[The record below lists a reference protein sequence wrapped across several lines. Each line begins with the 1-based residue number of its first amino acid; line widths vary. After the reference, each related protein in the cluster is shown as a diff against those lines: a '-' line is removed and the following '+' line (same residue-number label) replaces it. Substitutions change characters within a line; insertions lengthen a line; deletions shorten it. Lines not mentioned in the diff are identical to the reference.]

1 MSQATQQRRPP
12 RRQREEAPWIPKTIL
27 GKRVASGEITT
38 LEEILENGLRI
49 QEAGIIKKL
58 LSDLKSEVIDVG
70 ISQKMTANGQ
80 STRFKSIVAAGNENG
95 WLGIGQGK
103 SKQMRIAIEK
113 ATNQAFLNVSPIK
126 LGCGS
131 WECRCDQKHSIPF
144 KVVGKGGSVRIEI
157 IPGPRGLGLV
167 AGGKIKRLLE
177 LAGLKDAWTS
187 AKGSTSTMNSTS
199 RAILDCLRQT
209 FSQG

>member
-1 MSQATQQRRPP
+1 MSRSEQRSKSRTVEPEVWVP
-12 RRQREEAPWIPKTIL
+12 RTTL
-27 GKRVASGEITT
+27 GKLVATEKITSMKEIY
-38 LEEILENGLRI
+38 ENGYRI

-58 LSDLKSEVIDVG
+58 LPGIKTEVIDVG
-70 ISQKMTANGQ
+70 IVQKQTTNGEY
-80 STRFKSIVAAGNENG
+80 TRFKALVAAGDENG

-113 ATNQAFLNVSPIK
+113 ATNQAYLNVSPVK

-131 WECRCDQKHSIPF
+131 WECRCEQTHSVPF
-144 KVVGKGGSVRIEI
+144 KVRGRGGSVTVEI

-167 AGGKIKRLLE
+167 AGGNIRNLLK
-177 LAGLKDAWTS
+177 LAGLKDAWTKS
-187 AKGSTSTMNSTS
+187 KGSTNTMTSIS
-199 RAILDCLRQT
+199 RAVLNCLRQT

>member
-1 MSQATQQRRPP
+1 MSRSEQRSKSRTAEPEVWVP
-12 RRQREEAPWIPKTIL
+12 RTTL
-27 GKRVASGEITT
+27 GKLVATEKITSMKEIY
-38 LEEILENGLRI
+38 ENGYRI

-58 LSDLKSEVIDVG
+58 LPGIKTEVIDVG
-70 ISQKMTANGQ
+70 IVQKQTTNGEY
-80 STRFKSIVAAGNENG
+80 TRFKALVAAGDENG

-113 ATNQAFLNVSPIK
+113 ATNQAYLNVSPVK

-131 WECRCDQKHSIPF
+131 WECRCEQTHSVPF
-144 KVVGKGGSVRIEI
+144 KVRGRGGSVTVEI

-167 AGGKIKRLLE
+167 AGGNIKNLLK
-177 LAGLKDAWTS
+177 LAGLKDAWTKS
-187 AKGSTSTMNSTS
+187 KGSTNTMTSTS
-199 RAILDCLRQT
+199 RAVLNCLRQT

>member
-1 MSQATQQRRPP
+1 MSRTEQRSRPP
-12 RRQREEAPWIPKTIL
+12 RREPEQVWTPRTKL
-27 GKRVASGEITT
+27 GMLVASEKITT
-38 LEEILENGLRI
+38 MKEIYENGYRI

-58 LSDLKSEVIDVG
+58 LPGIKTEVIDVG
-70 ISQKMTANGQ
+70 IVQKQTTNGEY
-80 STRFKSIVAAGNENG
+80 TRFKALVAAGDENG

-113 ATNQAFLNVSPIK
+113 ATNQAYLNVSPVK

-131 WECRCDQKHSIPF
+131 WECRCEQHHSVPF
-144 KVVGKGGSVRIEI
+144 KVRGRGGSVTVEV

-167 AGGKIKRLLE
+167 AGGNIRNLLK
-177 LAGLKDAWTS
+177 LAGLKDAWTKS
-187 AKGSTSTMNSTS
+187 TGSTNTMTSTS
-199 RAILDCLRQT
+199 RAVLDCLRQT

>member
-1 MSQATQQRRPP
+1 MSRSEQRSRSRTVEPEVWVP
-12 RRQREEAPWIPKTIL
+12 RTTL
-27 GKRVASGEITT
+27 GKLVATEKITSMKEIY
-38 LEEILENGLRI
+38 ENGYRI

-58 LSDLKSEVIDVG
+58 LPGIKTEVIDVG
-70 ISQKMTANGQ
+70 IVQKQTTNGEY
-80 STRFKSIVAAGNENG
+80 TRFKALVAAGDENG

-113 ATNQAFLNVSPIK
+113 ATNQAYLNVSPVK

-131 WECRCDQKHSIPF
+131 WECRCEQTHSVPF
-144 KVVGKGGSVRIEI
+144 KVRGRGGSVTVEI

-167 AGGKIKRLLE
+167 AGGNIRNLLK
-177 LAGLKDAWTS
+177 LAGLKDAWTKS
-187 AKGSTSTMNSTS
+187 KGSTNTMTSTS
-199 RAILDCLRQT
+199 RAVLNCLRQT

>member
-1 MSQATQQRRPP
+1 MSRSET
-12 RRQREEAPWIPKTIL
+12 RQRSREPEEQWVPRTTL
-27 GKRVASGEITT
+27 GKLVASDKITT
-38 LEEILENGLRI
+38 MKEIYENGFRI

-58 LSDLKSEVIDVG
+58 LPGIKTEVIDVG
-70 ISQKMTANGQ
+70 IVQKQTTNGEY
-80 STRFKSIVAAGNENG
+80 TRFKALVAAGDENG

-113 ATNQAFLNVSPIK
+113 ATSQAYLNVSPVK

-131 WECRCDQKHSIPF
+131 WECKCDQHHSVPF
-144 KVVGKGGSVRIEI
+144 KVRGRGGSVTVEI

-167 AGGKIKRLLE
+167 AGGNIRNLLK
-177 LAGLKDAWTS
+177 LAGLKDAWTKS
-187 AKGSTSTMNSTS
+187 TGSTNTMTSTS
-199 RAILDCLRQT
+199 RAVLNCLRQT

>member
-1 MSQATQQRRPP
+1 MSREQRSRSRTQEEEVWVPRTTLGKLVATQ
-12 RRQREEAPWIPKTIL
+12 K
-27 GKRVASGEITT
+27 ITT
-38 LEEILENGLRI
+38 MKEIYENGYRI

-58 LSDLKSEVIDVG
+58 LPGIKTEVIDVG
-70 ISQKMTANGQ
+70 IVQKQTTNGEY
-80 STRFKSIVAAGNENG
+80 TRFKALVAAGDENG

-113 ATNQAFLNVSPIK
+113 ATSQAYLNVSPVK

-131 WECRCDQKHSIPF
+131 WECRCEQPHSVPF
-144 KVVGKGGSVRIEI
+144 KVRGRGGSVTVEI

-167 AGGKIKRLLE
+167 AGGNIRNLLK
-177 LAGLKDAWTS
+177 LAGLKDAWTKS
-187 AKGSTSTMNSTS
+187 KGSTNTMTSTS
-199 RAILDCLRQT
+199 RAVLNCLRQT

>member
-1 MSQATQQRRPP
+1 MSRSEQRTRSRMDSEQEWVPRTTIGKLVATDK
-12 RRQREEAPWIPKTIL
+12 ITSMK
-27 GKRVASGEITT
+27 EIY
-38 LEEILENGLRI
+38 ENGYRI

-58 LSDLKSEVIDVG
+58 LPEIKTEVIDVG
-70 ISQKMTANGQ
+70 IVQKQTTNGEY
-80 STRFKSIVAAGNENG
+80 TRFKALVAAGDENG

-113 ATNQAFLNVSPIK
+113 ATNQAYLNVSPVK

-131 WECRCDQKHSIPF
+131 WECRCDQLHSVPF
-144 KVVGKGGSVRIEI
+144 KVRGRGGSVTVEI

-167 AGGKIKRLLE
+167 AGGNIRNLLK
-177 LAGLKDAWTS
+177 LAGLKDAWTKS
-187 AKGSTSTMNSTS
+187 KGSTNTMTSTS
-199 RAILDCLRQT
+199 RAVLNCLRQT

>member
-1 MSQATQQRRPP
+1 MSRSEQRT
-12 RRQREEAPWIPKTIL
+12 RQRMDTEQEWVPRTTL
-27 GKRVASGEITT
+27 GKLVATDKITSMKEIY
-38 LEEILENGLRI
+38 ENGYRI

-58 LSDLKSEVIDVG
+58 LPEIKTQVIDVG
-70 ISQKMTANGQ
+70 IVQKQTTNGEY
-80 STRFKSIVAAGNENG
+80 TRFKALVAAGDENG

-113 ATNQAFLNVSPIK
+113 ATNQAYLNVSPVK

-131 WECRCDQKHSIPF
+131 WECRCDKLHSVPF
-144 KVVGKGGSVRIEI
+144 KVRGRGGSVTVEI

-167 AGGKIKRLLE
+167 AGGNIRNLLK
-177 LAGLKDAWTS
+177 LAGLKDAWTKS
-187 AKGSTSTMNSTS
+187 KGSTNTMTSTS
-199 RAILDCLRQT
+199 RAVLNCLRQT

>member
-1 MSQATQQRRPP
+1 MNQTEQRVRRERKEQEEVWVP
-12 RRQREEAPWIPKTIL
+12 RTSL
-27 GKRVASGEITT
+27 GVMVSTGKITSMKEIY
-38 LEEILENGLRI
+38 ENCFRI

-58 LSDLKSEVIDVG
+58 LPEIKTEVIDVG
-70 ISQKMTANGQ
+70 IVQKQTTNGEY
-80 STRFKSIVAAGNENG
+80 TRFKALVAAGDEGG

-113 ATNQAFLNVSPIK
+113 ATNAAYLAVSPVK

-131 WECRCDQKHSIPF
+131 WECRCDQPHSVPF
-144 KVVGKGGSVRIEI
+144 KVRGRGGSVTVEI

-167 AGGKIKRLLE
+167 AGGNIRNLLK
-177 LAGLKDAWTS
+177 LAGLKDVWTKS
-187 AKGSTSTMNSTS
+187 KGSTNTMTSTS
-199 RAILDCLRQT
+199 RAVLNCLRQT

>member
-58 LSDLKSEVIDVG
+58 LPDLKSEVIDVG
-70 ISQKMTANGQ
+70 IIQKMTANGQ

-187 AKGSTSTMNSTS
+187 AKGSTNTMNSTS

>member
-1 MSQATQQRRPP
+1 MSHTQQR
-12 RRQREEAPWIPKTIL
+12 QRSREVEQEWIPRTKL
-27 GKRVASGEITT
+27 GQLVATEKITT
-38 LEEILENGLRI
+38 MKEIYENGYRI

-58 LSDLKSEVIDVG
+58 LPEIKTEVIDVG
-70 ISQKMTANGQ
+70 IVQKQTTNGEY
-80 STRFKSIVAAGNENG
+80 TRFKALVAAGDENG

-113 ATNQAFLNVSPIK
+113 ATNQAYLNVSPVK

-131 WECRCDQKHSIPF
+131 WECRCDKHHSVPF
-144 KVVGKGGSVRIEI
+144 KVRGRGGSVTVEI

-167 AGGKIKRLLE
+167 AGGNIRNLLK
-177 LAGLKDAWTS
+177 LAGLKDAWTKS
-187 AKGSTSTMNSTS
+187 TGSTNTMTSTS
-199 RAILDCLRQT
+199 RAVLNCLRQT

>member
-1 MSQATQQRRPP
+1 MSRVEQRTRS
-12 RRQREEAPWIPKTIL
+12 RNDLEQEWIPRTTL
-27 GKRVASGEITT
+27 GKLVATNKIISMKEIY
-38 LEEILENGLRI
+38 ENGYRI

-58 LSDLKSEVIDVG
+58 LPGIKTEVIDVG
-70 ISQKMTANGQ
+70 IVQKQTTNGEY
-80 STRFKSIVAAGNENG
+80 TRFKALVAAGDENG

-113 ATNQAFLNVSPIK
+113 ATNQAYLNVSPVK

-131 WECRCDQKHSIPF
+131 WECRCDKQHSVPF
-144 KVVGKGGSVRIEI
+144 KVRGRGGSVTVEI

-167 AGGKIKRLLE
+167 AGGNIRNLLK
-177 LAGLKDAWTS
+177 LAGLKDAWTKS
-187 AKGSTSTMNSTS
+187 KGSTNTMTSTS
-199 RAILDCLRQT
+199 RAVLNCLRQT

>member
-1 MSQATQQRRPP
+1 MSRSEQRSKSRTAEPEVWVP
-12 RRQREEAPWIPKTIL
+12 RTTL
-27 GKRVASGEITT
+27 GKLVATEKITSMKEIY
-38 LEEILENGLRI
+38 ENGYRI

-58 LSDLKSEVIDVG
+58 LPGIKTEVIDVG
-70 ISQKMTANGQ
+70 IVQKQTTN
-80 STRFKSIVAAGNENG
+80 SEYTRFKALVAAGDENG

-113 ATNQAFLNVSPIK
+113 ATNQAYLNVSPVK

-131 WECRCDQKHSIPF
+131 WECRCEQTHSVPF
-144 KVVGKGGSVRIEI
+144 KVRGRGGSVTVEI

-167 AGGKIKRLLE
+167 AGGNIKNLLK
-177 LAGLKDAWTS
+177 LAGLKDAWTKS
-187 AKGSTSTMNSTS
+187 KGSTNTMTSTS
-199 RAILDCLRQT
+199 RAVLNCLRQT

>member
-1 MSQATQQRRPP
+1 MSRSEQRPP
-12 RRQREEAPWIPKTIL
+12 RQRTETEQVWVPRTKL
-27 GKRVASGEITT
+27 GQLVANEKITSMKEIY
-38 LEEILENGLRI
+38 ENGYRI

-58 LSDLKSEVIDVG
+58 LPGIKTEVISVG
-70 ISQKMTANGQ
+70 IVQKQTTNGEY
-80 STRFKSIVAAGNENG
+80 TRFKALVAAGDENG

-113 ATNQAFLNVSPIK
+113 ATNQAYLNVSPVK

-131 WECRCDQKHSIPF
+131 WECRCDQGHSVPF
-144 KVVGKGGSVRIEI
+144 KVRGRGGSVTVEI

-167 AGGKIKRLLE
+167 AGGNIRNLLK
-177 LAGLKDAWTS
+177 LAGLKDAWTKS
-187 AKGSTSTMNSTS
+187 TGSTNTMTSTS
-199 RAILDCLRQT
+199 RAVLECLRQT

>member
-1 MSQATQQRRPP
+1 MSRGEQRSKLRMDSEPEWVP
-12 RRQREEAPWIPKTIL
+12 RTTL
-27 GKRVASGEITT
+27 GKLVATNKITSMKEIY
-38 LEEILENGLRI
+38 ENGYRI

-58 LSDLKSEVIDVG
+58 LPGIKTDVIDVG
-70 ISQKMTANGQ
+70 IVQKQTTNGEY
-80 STRFKSIVAAGNENG
+80 TRFKALVAAGDENG

-113 ATNQAFLNVSPIK
+113 ATNQAYLNVSPVK

-131 WECRCDQKHSIPF
+131 WECRCDQQHSVPF
-144 KVVGKGGSVRIEI
+144 KVRGRGGSVTVEI

-167 AGGKIKRLLE
+167 AGGNIRNLLK
-177 LAGLKDAWTS
+177 LAGLKDAWTKS
-187 AKGSTSTMNSTS
+187 KGSTNTMTSTS
-199 RAILDCLRQT
+199 RAVLNCLRQT

>member
-1 MSQATQQRRPP
+1 MSRTEQRARPP
-12 RRQREEAPWIPKTIL
+12 RREPEQVWIPRTKL
-27 GKRVASGEITT
+27 GTLVETGKITT
-38 LEEILENGLRI
+38 MKEIYENGYRI

-58 LSDLKSEVIDVG
+58 LPGIKTEVIDVG
-70 ISQKMTANGQ
+70 IVQKQTTNGEY
-80 STRFKSIVAAGNENG
+80 TRFKALVAAGDENG

-113 ATNQAFLNVSPIK
+113 ATNQAYLNVSPVK

-131 WECRCDQKHSIPF
+131 WECRCEQHHSVPF
-144 KVVGKGGSVRIEI
+144 KIRGRGGSVTVEV

-167 AGGKIKRLLE
+167 AGGNIRNLLK
-177 LAGLKDAWTS
+177 LAGLKDAWTKS
-187 AKGSTSTMNSTS
+187 TGSTNTMTSTS
-199 RAILDCLRQT
+199 RAVLDCLRQT